1 MESSQDSISSESEY
15 DGTYAQP
22 KQVDEDSFGSDVSKT
37 FSLILV
43 QTVEEFKYNQPSKV
57 DKPQVASSPDIKSQK
72 FMQETQVNQTQTPF
86 TTQRARTPSIEEDE
100 EMEFIHRRGSQVHQH
115 QQVVPQISNPKYEA
129 SSSHGSSMSSG
140 DELEQYP
147 FT

>member
-43 QTVEEFKYNQPSKV
+43 
-57 DKPQVASSPDIKSQK
+57 
-72 FMQETQVNQTQTPF
+72 
-86 TTQRARTPSIEEDE
+86 
-100 EMEFIHRRGSQVHQH
+100 
-115 QQVVPQISNPKYEA
+115 
-129 SSSHGSSMSSG
+129 
-140 DELEQYP
+140 
-147 FT
+147 